1 MKIAYR
7 RMMALLIAASVTA
20 CGGSSGDGAVVQ
32 PSAVEITE
40 ANAGY
45 VVSDALHAGVFGLEV
60 GILPS
65 LEILAGKLPPGK
77 LPKPGKIQGLDVS
90 KTLSPLFE
98 SHLFPM
104 GELCHASENFTAGDF
119 TVSGELANPDDL
131 SSFTAG
137 DTLRL
142 VYAFCDNGQGH
153 VLDGAIDITIVEFA
167 GSLDTHLF
175 KVSMTASVTDF
186 SVDDGDVHG
195 PATLNGAYSLLIDS
209 WSYPIRDISVEG
221 DLLVGYLGVLPLGY
235 PGVLPLTGISEIGFL
250 AVKDFTSNGQL
261 DEGAF
266 MIANS
271 ASGIVESDH
280 YDGQATYT
288 AVVPFV
294 GQIGSNPYGGEMLIT
309 GANNAT
315 IRIIALDLEMVRL
328 EMDYDGD
335 GAVDETRDLTWDEAT
350 S

>member
-1 MKIAYR
+1 MKKAYR
-7 RMMALLIAASVTA
+7 WMTALLIAASVTA
-20 CGGSSGDGAVVQ
+20 CGGSSGDGAVVVQ
-32 PSAVEITE
+32 PGVVEITE

-45 VVSDALHAGVFGLEV
+45 VVSDSIHAGVFGLEV

-65 LEILAGKLPPGK
+65 LEILAGKLPPGE
-77 LPKPGKIQGLDVS
+77 LPKSGKFQGVDVS

-98 SHLFPM
+98 SHLLPV
-104 GELCHASENFTAGDF
+104 GELCHDSENITAGSY

-142 VYAFCDNGQGH
+142 VYASCDNGQGH

-175 KVSMTASVTDF
+175 EVSMTASLTDF

-195 PATLNGAYSLLIDS
+195 PATINGAYSVQNDS
-209 WSYPIRDISVEG
+209 WSYPIIVTKVKG
-221 DLLVGYLGVLPLGY
+221 DLLVEYLPVPADATAYYREG
-235 PGVLPLTGISEIGFL
+235 GFL

-261 DEGAF
+261 DEGTF
-266 MIANS
+266 IIADS
-271 ASGIVESDH
+271 ASGIVGSDH

-288 AVVPFV
+288 AVVPFR
-294 GQIGSNPYGGEMLIT
+294 GLIGGNPYEGEMLIT
-309 GANNAT
+309 GAGDST
-315 IRIIALDLEMVRL
+315 IRIIVLDVGMVRL

-335 GAVDETRDLTWDEAT
+335 GALDETRDVTWDEAIG
-350 S
+350 